1 MLNGY
6 LAYLET
12 KFTTATIFLCT
23 LAEMALD
30 FKELQKKIPTVLKK
44 FYYKGQTS
52 KKFNNAFS
60 FHATVCKLHINCKKT
75 PDDSELVNIYRIVFL
90 DQQNCWS
97 GK

>member
-30 FKELQKKIPTVLKK
+30 FKEKNPHS
-44 FYYKGQTS
+44 S
-52 KKFNNAFS
+52 KEI
-60 FHATVCKLHINCKKT
+60 L
-75 PDDSELVNIYRIVFL
+75 L
-90 DQQNCWS
+90 
-97 GK
+97 